1 MKGRLIML
9 YLEFYDAKVTLTAEE
24 EHAIYSDYSRVMR
37 QLQLPREGP
46 EFNQTS
52 VVSHFLYF
60 IDSFGHPSGPTADV
74 LDRVKRKAVCV

>member
-1 MKGRLIML
+1 ML
-9 YLEFYDAKVTLTAEE
+9 YLEFYDAKVTLTSEE
-24 EHAIYSDYSRVMR
+24 EHAIYSDYSKVMR
-37 QLQLPREGP
+37 QLQLPREDP
-46 EFNQTS
+46 EFDQAS

>member
-1 MKGRLIML
+1 ML
-9 YLEFYDAKVTLTAEE
+9 YLEFYGAKVTLTAKEK
-24 EHAIYSDYSRVMR
+24 HSIYSDYSKVMR
-37 QLQLPREGP
+37 QLQLPMEEP
-46 EFNQTS
+46 EFNQAS